1 MARLRWS
8 GVFNLLF
15 IESAAGLVLV
25 EVNPRLYT
33 SLGLAVAAGVNLPA
47 VWVDA
52 LLGRPLN
59 LDAYR
64 VGVRFR
70 SEDDIRSLAHQF
82 KSGDRLAAL
91 AGLLP
96 QPNTTHGIVSLSD
109 PRPGLAFLRRLPR
122 RARRDG
128 GVIARAIPG

>member
-1 MARLRWS
+1 
-8 GVFNLLF
+8 
-15 IESAAGLVLV
+15 
-25 EVNPRLYT
+25 
-33 SLGLAVAAGVNLPA
+33 
-47 VWVDA
+47 
-52 LLGRPLN
+52 
-59 LDAYR
+59 
-64 VGVRFR
+64 VRFR